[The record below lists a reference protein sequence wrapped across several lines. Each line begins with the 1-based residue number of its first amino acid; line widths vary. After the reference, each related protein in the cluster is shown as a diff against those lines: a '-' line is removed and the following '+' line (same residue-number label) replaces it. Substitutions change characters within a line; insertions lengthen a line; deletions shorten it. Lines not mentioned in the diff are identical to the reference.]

1 MATDGPD
8 GPDGRTGRT
17 DRTDG
22 PDGRTDRTDGPDG
35 SDFRREIL
43 IFEIL
48 CLSILQQLPG
58 MGTTHP
64 NHRSPSRVLL
74 KLCNIRIKY
83 EIYSSASVL
92 KPAICWL
99 CAGFIVYSTRA
110 LAPAN
115 GHALGTR
122 LACII
127 LQTDDVSCSILD
139 LSSSFS
145 LFLTISMGIYA
156 KTYCKKKSLRSE
168 SSPNLV
174 QSSVYAI

>member
-1 MATDGPD
+1 MTKPLRIPLGPQIIHSFCL
-8 GPDGRTGRT
+8 TGQI
-17 DRTDG
+17 
-22 PDGRTDRTDGPDG
+22 
-35 SDFRREIL
+35 SFFRK
-43 IFEIL
+43 
-48 CLSILQQLPG
+48 
-58 MGTTHP
+58 
-64 NHRSPSRVLL
+64 RVVEPAAYVVDL
-74 KLCNIRIKY
+74 KL
-83 EIYSSASVL
+83 S
-92 KPAICWL
+92 
-99 CAGFIVYSTRA
+99 IVYSTRA

-156 KTYCKKKSLRSE
+156 KTYCKKKSLRPE

-174 QSSVYAI
+174 QSSVYAICHKN